1 MSNMRFCPNAEE
13 QQLVNEV
20 QIQLAQS
27 QDQRGLPRPSGQV
40 TDIGAYELQHIGSQI
55 PALTIAPSQR
65 VLKLSF
71 QGQSNAFY
79 YLQSSSTLSNW
90 KEIELIGPLTNNV
103 QVNRTVAY
111 NSGSNGFFRLFLP

>member
-55 PALTIAPSQR
+55 PALTAD
-65 VLKLSF
+65 
-71 QGQSNAFY
+71 
-79 YLQSSSTLSNW
+79 
-90 KEIELIGPLTNNV
+90 E
-103 QVNRTVAY
+103 
-111 NSGSNGFFRLFLP
+111 